1 MLIVELVHPL
11 LMEIDQQNPE
21 IFQDCA
27 PQCLRATRS
36 VMDANLLLF
45 KTVIAG
51 DSWGLIAVPVIQQH
65 PLTAVIFMGSLM
77 TLVFGVLNIIVAVV
91 VDTFAEVRESDV
103 MNLAQELD
111 HNLKKDRKFLQKIFN
126 RLDKKGDGELTLQDL
141 MDGARQDPEFQS
153 RLRVMDIDEVDLQQL
168 FDMIDAD
175 GSGAIEAQEFI
186 APLSRWVHE
195 SKTAPR
201 FIKYNMMQAL
211 NMQEEMIRL
220 SQFHYSQLAQR
231 LDSLQERFGARSTGY
246 ASDEFFECDES
257 AAKQA
262 KHHELVEAEA
272 SIEVPDGQPD
282 GQHRR
287 QTSCLETVEEEHD
300 WTPEMVGAIEQ
311 PQRSQSKP
319 LQSKRKDLEKPGAI
333 DSPTESEPSRYRDQR
348 KNSRSRD
355 PSPMSASGFL
365 DRMRREEE
373 VQLPDHPPQDSS
385 TELPEPSRVPDP
397 SRDQRTS
404 SITSLA
410 GFWDRV
416 THKRWEDEVHTA
428 LSQAMQA
435 FQTHFEASLTVSA
448 DRAMR
453 QSMAKAEAVLQERFG
468 NYNMTSWNVVSS
480 VDKVDRYPSSCSTT
494 SLANIRD
501 SQGSTYSRQV
511 SRSQN
516 TSRRVSRIS
525 MSSPPTDGPRPNRLS
540 QRLHNGVGPLWDPDP

>member
-1 MLIVELVHPL
+1 MLYHQRGFALAAGNYTANFLALVVVFDSYLTAIDIDNRALHIPTSPVVLTFSDLCLCLYTCELPILFFAKGKRLLKDWMVILDIVIIMCGYAEVVIHIVDNSSGGTDGDDLLDKFSVLRMLRLARIVRLMQLLRRTRSLKELQKLVTMLATCFKALLWSFLFCFVVMTIWAMLIVELVHPL

-211 NMQEEMIRL
+211 NMQEDF
-220 SQFHYSQLAQR
+220 S
-231 LDSLQERFGARSTGY
+231 
-246 ASDEFFECDES
+246 
-257 AAKQA
+257 
-262 KHHELVEAEA
+262 
-272 SIEVPDGQPD
+272 
-282 GQHRR
+282 
-287 QTSCLETVEEEHD
+287 
-300 WTPEMVGAIEQ
+300 
-311 PQRSQSKP
+311 
-319 LQSKRKDLEKPGAI
+319 
-333 DSPTESEPSRYRDQR
+333 
-348 KNSRSRD
+348 
-355 PSPMSASGFL
+355 
-365 DRMRREEE
+365 
-373 VQLPDHPPQDSS
+373 
-385 TELPEPSRVPDP
+385 
-397 SRDQRTS
+397 
-404 SITSLA
+404 
-410 GFWDRV
+410 
-416 THKRWEDEVHTA
+416 
-428 LSQAMQA
+428 
-435 FQTHFEASLTVSA
+435 
-448 DRAMR
+448 
-453 QSMAKAEAVLQERFG
+453 
-468 NYNMTSWNVVSS
+468 
-480 VDKVDRYPSSCSTT
+480 
-494 SLANIRD
+494 
-501 SQGSTYSRQV
+501 
-511 SRSQN
+511 
-516 TSRRVSRIS
+516 
-525 MSSPPTDGPRPNRLS
+525 
-540 QRLHNGVGPLWDPDP
+540 